1 MFCSGLR
8 SLAIPPLY
16 LLYLPPL
23 SDCAGSAVVKMDAQF
38 IAARERLLRPQR
50 GPTARCL
57 LWPGWL
63 NDVRCRARAQ
73 HHVAR
78 GVCERARRGDK
89 FSLQGAAAGFEQVG
103 VRLPVTDS
111 ISHTSF
117 LFVKRH
123 GLQNAEFHPAAASRS
138 LAGLA
143 PCRCVAPALP
153 ARLRR

>member
-50 GPTARCL
+50 GPTARYL

-63 NDVRCRARAQ
+63 NDVRCWARAQ
-73 HHVAR
+73 HLVAR
-78 GVCERARRGDK
+78 GVCERLAVGDRKLFVTGCGCRLRASCSGDPCNELHFTYWRNCPELGILRDPYWTTSPSVRGDFVKHEAPARR
-89 FSLQGAAAGFEQVG
+89 A
-103 VRLPVTDS
+103 
-111 ISHTSF
+111 
-117 LFVKRH
+117 
-123 GLQNAEFHPAAASRS
+123 
-138 LAGLA
+138 
-143 PCRCVAPALP
+143 
-153 ARLRR
+153 

>member
-50 GPTARCL
+50 GPTARYL

-78 GVCERARRGDK
+78 GGASER
-89 FSLQGAAAGFEQVG
+89 VG
-103 VRLPVTDS
+103 HRNFRYRVRL
-111 ISHTSF
+111 
-117 LFVKRH
+117 
-123 GLQNAEFHPAAASRS
+123 QASS
-138 LAGLA
+138 KLW
-143 PCRCVAPALP
+143 
-153 ARLRR
+153 